1 MITSGVNSA
10 GVANVLAQIRQ
21 YQAQVQAKSQQVPM
35 PVPQP
40 PVQVAEK
47 FNLPVGPAEGQF
59 AKQAVQK
66 QPFVLEQLQKTDL
79 QEALPKPAFG
89 DVVRGSLQ
97 SVNDLQQ
104 FSAAQRTAYEKGEN
118 IPLTDV
124 VLGMQKSSLAFEATL
139 QIRNKVMKAYEE
151 IMNMPV

>member
-21 YQAQVQAKSQQVPM
+21 YQAQVQAKSQQQPM
-35 PVPQP
+35 ITPQP
-40 PVQVAEK
+40 PVQVANK
-47 FNLPVGPAEGQF
+47 FNLPVGPAEGAF
-59 AKQAVQK
+59 AKQGIQK
-66 QPFVLEQLQKTDL
+66 PPFVLEQLQKNDL
-79 QEALPKPAFG
+79 TEALPKPGFG
-89 DVVRGSLQ
+89 EVVRGSLQ
-97 SVNDLQQ
+97 SVNTLQQ

-124 VLGMQKSSLAFEATL
+124 VLGMQKASLAFEATL

>member
-47 FNLPVGPAEGQF
+47 FNLPVGPAEGAF
-59 AKQAVQK
+59 AKQGVQK
-66 QPFVLEQLQKTDL
+66 PPFVLEQLQNNDL
-79 QEALPKPAFG
+79 REALPKPAFG

-104 FSAAQRTAYEKGEN
+104 ASAAMRTAYEKGEN

-124 VLGMQKSSLAFEATL
+124 VLGMQKASLAFEATL